1 MNGFH
6 VAYYAGV
13 QQPGVIRVFDPNGE
27 VVVQSCFARIEYQPA
42 DFEGGIGYEE
52 VGNRGTKHGL
62 NRCSDNTLPLCRFC
76 KN

>member
-1 MNGFH
+1 M
-6 VAYYAGV
+6 
-13 QQPGVIRVFDPNGE
+13 FDPNGE

-62 NRCSDNTLPLCRFC
+62 NR
-76 KN
+76 